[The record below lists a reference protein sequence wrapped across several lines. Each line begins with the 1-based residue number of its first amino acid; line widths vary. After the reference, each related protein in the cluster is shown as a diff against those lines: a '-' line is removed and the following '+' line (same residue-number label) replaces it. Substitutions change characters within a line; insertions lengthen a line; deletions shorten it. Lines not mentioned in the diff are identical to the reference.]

1 MQVEHMGTFEQE
13 PQGVENPLRDVGH
26 SVGSEGA
33 AKKHRNALVP
43 EYDESDGNLAQPVES
58 DDLFE
63 VITEAFSGRG
73 LSGTEQSEQMFKD
86 VTDWD
91 ARIEKKELKKM
102 LESSL
107 QVDVSNGLL
116 LDLFRQVNTDGDEIV
131 SAREFNEWFT
141 QQAQLTEE
149 LSDDMDPHQAQAKRM
164 RSQGFI
170 IDPNS
175 DFRGNWDMIQAV
187 LLSET
192 RFYSRALFLQCPA

>member
-1 MQVEHMGTFEQE
+1 
-13 PQGVENPLRDVGH
+13 
-26 SVGSEGA
+26 
-33 AKKHRNALVP
+33 LVP
-43 EYDESDGNLAQPVES
+43 EYDEIDGNLAQPVES
-58 DDLFE
+58 EDLFE

-73 LSGTEQSEQMFKD
+73 LSGTEQSEQIFKD

-107 QVDVSNGLL
+107 QVDVSNGVL
-116 LDLFRQVNTDGDEIV
+116 LDLFRQVNTNGDEIV

-149 LSDDMDPHQAQAKRM
+149 LSDDMDPHQAQVKRM
-164 RSQGFI
+164 QSQGFI

-192 RFYSRALFLQCPA
+192 RFCSRAPFLQCPA

>member
-1 MQVEHMGTFEQE
+1 
-13 PQGVENPLRDVGH
+13 
-26 SVGSEGA
+26 
-33 AKKHRNALVP
+33 
-43 EYDESDGNLAQPVES
+43 
-58 DDLFE
+58 
-63 VITEAFSGRG
+63 
-73 LSGTEQSEQMFKD
+73 
-86 VTDWD
+86 
-91 ARIEKKELKKM
+91 M

-116 LDLFRQVNTDGDEIV
+116 LDLLRQVNTNGDEIV

-149 LSDDMDPHQAQAKRM
+149 LSDDMDPHQAQVKRM